1 MARIVDAKTSQ
12 NASYANSIGVLVT
25 GTPQLTG
32 QLTLDLSSAGA
43 NSRVTFEGTVS
54 LQLPLL
60 PVTAQATATIVRG
73 TSPSDLAVYSAAQ
86 TLDLNIIGPQVLSFS
101 GSDFNVPAGGP
112 VTYTMFLSVTGLGV
126 TRVGPESF
134 NAVAYTD

>member
-1 MARIVDAKTSQ
+1 M
-12 NASYANSIGVLVT
+12 
-25 GTPQLTG
+25 
-32 QLTLDLSSAGA
+32 
-43 NSRVTFEGTVS
+43 
-54 LQLPLL
+54 QLPLL

>member
-1 MARIVDAKTSQ
+1 M
-12 NASYANSIGVLVT
+12 LVT
-25 GTPQLTG
+25 GIPQLTG

-86 TLDLNIIGPQVLSFS
+86 TLDLNIIGPQVISFS

-112 VTYTMFLSVTGLGV
+112 VSYTMFLSVTGLGA